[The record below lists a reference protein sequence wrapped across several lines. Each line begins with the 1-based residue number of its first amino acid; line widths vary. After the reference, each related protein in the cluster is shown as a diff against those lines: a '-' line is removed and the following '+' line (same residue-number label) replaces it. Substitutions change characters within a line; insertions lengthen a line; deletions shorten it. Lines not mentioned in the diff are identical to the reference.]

1 MNLLGAIPSPAQN
14 VLEIGPLT
22 IYFYGILIAV
32 GVIVAIVVSRNRYVR
47 FGGDGEFFEKT
58 AIWAVVIGFLGA
70 RAAYVLTHSGNFIDR
85 PYAAFFIWEG
95 GLALYGGLTFG
106 TLTVIYMVHKK
117 HADLFSFGDAVAIGV
132 PLAQAIGRLGNWFN
146 QELFGTPTTLPWGL
160 EIAPQ
165 FRPPQFAEFETF
177 HPTFLY
183 ELIWNALIVV
193 PVILWL
199 EKKGKLAKGASF
211 GLYLTMYA
219 FIRFWMEL
227 LRTDTTFRL
236 FGISRNGWVSLAVF
250 IGGIVWIRWT
260 QKRAEPRTL
269 VGEPTFFSPQ
279 PLTVGAVIV
288 KEADSQEQSTEHRA
302 QSTDDG
308 EESAD
313 SDEEAIG
320 SQPSAD
326 SEEEAVSEEV
336 DSDSGEE
343 PSSDT

>member
-22 IYFYGILIAV
+22 IYFYGVLIAV

-85 PYAAFFIWEG
+85 PYAVFFIWEG

-106 TLTVIYMVHKK
+106 ALTVIYMVHK
-117 HADLFSFGDAVAIGV
+117 ANGDLFSFGDATAIGI

-199 EKKGKLAKGASF
+199 EKKGKLAKGVSF
-211 GLYLTMYA
+211 GLYITMYA

-250 IGGIVWIRWT
+250 IGGIVWIWWT

-288 KEADSQEQSTEHRA
+288 QEADS
-302 QSTDDG
+302 

-313 SDEEAIG
+313 SQ
-320 SQPSAD
+320 QPTAD
-326 SEEEAVSEEV
+326 SEEDPSEPDSEAAESEDEV
-336 DSDSGEE
+336 GGG
-343 PSSDT
+343 